1 MKENLK
7 HTCVALTLVTLSPQ
21 PVWPSG
27 APSPLAPTRVSLM
40 GLLCTFS
47 PCLPA
52 GRSYLDLQD
61 LKSWKLGYTPSR
73 RASVS
78 LQEGLRATD

>member
-1 MKENLK
+1 
-7 HTCVALTLVTLSPQ
+7 
-21 PVWPSG
+21 
-27 APSPLAPTRVSLM
+27 M

-61 LKSWKLGYTPSR
+61 LKSWKVGDTPSR

-78 LQEGLRATD
+78 LQEGLRARTEPGCLGLKGQVGA